1 MSYFNRASRRTTG
14 RGSDLQ
20 VASGWKTAA
29 WAAIVGRN
37 HPEDVMQRAIW
48 IAAIVF
54 ALGGSTASSQ
64 EPVPLTPEL
73 RDRCLDVL
81 RRALGG
87 MADKPENFWPAMHA
101 AEALTLAGH
110 GGEVVVL
117 LRDRLP
123 KEQDHQRRC
132 GLAREIVRAG
142 RKEPLAVLFEIL
154 ADDSSSGRVHAAE
167 SLYKVNEI
175 GDGVQLEAAFAQTED
190 KRLQLMAAAALARAG
205 RTESLKAHRAAL
217 NSEDRE
223 LRKIGV
229 WVLALLGGATDAP
242 AIQNVLAAEN
252 DELARA
258 YCINALACLG
268 NADARILLGKNLSSR
283 DPAVRT
289 YSAEFAGHSRSVEH
303 RPQLI
308 RLLADENVDVRV
320 RAAQSL
326 IAFSR

>member
-1 MSYFNRASRRTTG
+1 MSCFNRASRRTTG
-14 RGSDLQ
+14 HGSDLQ
-20 VASGWKTAA
+20 VARDWKTAA
-29 WAAIVGRN
+29 PAAIVGRN
-37 HPEDVMQRAIW
+37 HPEDVMQRVVW
-48 IAAIVF
+48 IAAMLLAV
-54 ALGGSTASSQ
+54 GGSNVPAQ
-64 EPVPLTPEL
+64 ETIPLTPEL

-81 RRALGG
+81 RRALNG

-101 AEALTLAGH
+101 AEALTLAGQ

-142 RKEPLAVLFEIL
+142 RKEPLSVLFEIL
-154 ADDSSSGRVHAAE
+154 GDDSSNGRVHAAE

-175 GDGVQLEAAFAQTED
+175 GDGVQMEAALEQTEN

-205 RTESLKAHRAAL
+205 RREALKAHREAL
-217 NSEDRE
+217 ASEDRE
-223 LRKIGV
+223 IRKIGA
-229 WVLALLGGATDAP
+229 WVLGVLGTAPDIPALQKT
-242 AIQNVLAAEN
+242 LAAES
-252 DELARA
+252 DDLARA

-268 NADARILLGKNLSSR
+268 DANARTALGKNLSSS

-289 YSAEFAGHSRSVEH
+289 YSAEFAGHSRSFEH
-303 RPQLI
+303 REQLI
-308 RLLADENVDVRV
+308 RLLADENIDVRV